1 MNQTE
6 MRVMIV
12 EDNPADARLIQ
23 EALKAS
29 GGGGFKLVHEST
41 LQNALMQLPEKGID
55 AIVLDLGLPGTAGL
69 ETLEKI
75 HQADAAT
82 PVIVLTGSSDEAMA
96 VEAIRLGAQDYLV
109 KDKLNGGA
117 LARSLRYSVERSRIQ
132 PRRKQ
137 EPAEKET
144 DPLLT
149 PVWAEDID
157 VADILENERVES
169 RFQPWVSLKKRSIV
183 GFEGLCRG
191 VRKDTLNLISPV
203 PLLELSKRRNLLKP
217 MDRLFRKKVLE
228 GFAPAARRNPD
239 LVLSV
244 NFDTSVLNEDEK
256 ALDDFIAA
264 VRANRLDPSHI
275 AIEILES
282 KSCELCRLKRFIENQ
297 RKLGFLIALDDIGAG
312 YSNMERIAEL
322 KPDLIKVDR
331 TLVMGLHQSY
341 HKQEVFKCMVKLA
354 HSLGALLIAEGA
366 ETEEETMRAL
376 ELGAD
381 MIQGFYFSRP
391 QKMDEEFLSGCEE
404 KIDETARKFKSYLI
418 RNMNRQKTLYQEYDR
433 MMARM
438 TAQLA
443 VATPHG
449 FDDCLKLILR
459 ENPEVECLF
468 VLDEAGVQLSQM
480 VYDGNYFPRESVFFK
495 PSPRGTD
502 HSLKEY
508 YHYLMASGRM
518 DYNFVTSPYL
528 SLATGKLCV
537 TLSAL
542 FRDAYGRMNVLC
554 ADVKPDSVSTRP
566 ETS

>member
-6 MRVMIV
+6 IKVMVV

-23 EALKAS
+23 EALS
-29 GGGGFKLVHEST
+29 RSGGGFKLVHEDT
-41 LQNALMQLPEKGID
+41 LQGALRQLPEKGID
-55 AIVLDLGLPGTAGL
+55 AILLDLGLPGTEGL

-75 HQADAAT
+75 QQADGGT
-82 PVIVLTGSSDEAMA
+82 PVIVLTGRSDEAMA
-96 VEAIRLGAQDYLV
+96 VKAIRLGAQDYLV
-109 KDKLNGGA
+109 KDDLSGGA

-132 PRRKQ
+132 RSRKKA
-137 EPAEKET
+137 PAEKES
-144 DPLLT
+144 DALT
-149 PVWAEDID
+149 PVWTEDID
-157 VADILENERVES
+157 LADILENERVEA

-191 VRKDTLNLISPV
+191 VRKDTHNLISPV
-203 PLLELSKRRNLLKP
+203 PLLELAKRRNLLKP

-228 GFAPAARRNPD
+228 GFAPAARQNPE

-256 ALDDFIAA
+256 ALDDFITA
-264 VRANRLDPSHI
+264 VRDNRLDPAHT

-282 KSCELCRLKRFIENQ
+282 KSCELYRLKRFIESQ
-297 RKLGFLIALDDIGAG
+297 RKLGFLIALDDIGVG

-331 TLVMGLHQSY
+331 ALVMGLHQSY
-341 HKQEVFKCMVKLA
+341 HKQEVFKSMVKLA

-366 ETEEETMRAL
+366 ESEQETMRAL

-391 QKMDEEFLSGCEE
+391 EKMEEEFLSGCEE
-404 KIDETARKFKSYLI
+404 KIDETAGKFKSYII
-418 RNMNRQKTLYQEYDR
+418 RSINRQKALYQEYDR
-433 MMARM
+433 MMARLV
-438 TAQLA
+438 AQLA
-443 VATPHG
+443 PVTPQG
-449 FDDCLKLILR
+449 FDERLKLILGQ
-459 ENPEVECLF
+459 NPGVECLF

-480 VYDGNYFPRESVFFK
+480 VYSENYSPRETVFFK
-495 PSPRGTD
+495 PSRRGTD

-508 YHYLMASGRM
+508 YHYLMASGQM

-528 SLATGKLCV
+528 SSATGKLCV
-537 TLSAL
+537 TISTL

-554 ADVKPDSVSTRP
+554 VDVKPDPASHGDG
-566 ETS
+566 